1 MKQIGFE
8 FRPHDFKQIKDEEV
22 KVKVE
27 KLNLTKETEVK
38 LFS

>member
-1 MKQIGFE
+1 MKQIINNQI
-8 FRPHDFKQIKDEEV
+8 HDFPQIKDKKV

-27 KLNLTKETEVK
+27 KLNLNGEKKVK

>member
-1 MKQIGFE
+1 MKRIIEGIVL
-8 FRPHDFKQIKDEEV
+8 DFPQIKDKKV

-27 KLNLTKETEVK
+27 KLNLNGEKEVK

>member
-1 MKQIGFE
+1 MKLIIDSQL
-8 FRPHDFKQIKDEEV
+8 HDFKQIKDKKE

-27 KLNLTKETEVK
+27 KLNLNGEKEVK

>member
-1 MKQIGFE
+1 MKLIIDNQV
-8 FRPHDFKQIKDEEV
+8 HDFPQIKDKKV

-27 KLNLTKETEVK
+27 KLNLSGEKEVK

>member
-1 MKQIGFE
+1 MKRIIEGIVL
-8 FRPHDFKQIKDEEV
+8 DFPQIKDK

-27 KLNLTKETEVK
+27 VKKLDLSKEIEVK